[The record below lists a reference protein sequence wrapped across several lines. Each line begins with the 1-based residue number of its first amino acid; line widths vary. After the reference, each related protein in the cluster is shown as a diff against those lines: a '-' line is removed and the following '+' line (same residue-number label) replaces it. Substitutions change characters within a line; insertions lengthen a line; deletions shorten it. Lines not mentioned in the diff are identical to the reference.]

1 MDLRD
6 FIALCEKEN
15 DLKRITAEVDWD
27 LEMSHIAKVVEE
39 KDGRAVLFENVKGQ
53 NGSVFFGAY
62 SSTKRLALA
71 LGQPASLSMAE
82 LSYQWMKKSVGDVI
96 RAKEVESGPVFEN
109 IIEGDDV
116 NVLDLPSPRFYDKD
130 GGRFIGTAC
139 FMVVKDPETGDINL
153 GTYRSQVLDEKTVGA
168 QILKGKR
175 GDRILQK
182 YRKMA

>member
-27 LEMSHIAKVVEE
+27 LEMTHISKLVEE
-39 KDGRAVLFENVKGQ
+39 KDGRAVLFENVKGHK
-53 NGSVFFGAY
+53 GSVLFSAY
-62 SSTKRLALA
+62 SSTKRLAMT
-71 LGQPASLSMAE
+71 LGKPAHYSMVDISRE
-82 LSYQWMKKSVGDVI
+82 WMKMSIGEVI
-96 RAKEVESGPVFEN
+96 RAKEVKDGPIFEN
-109 IIEGDDV
+109 VIEEDDV
-116 NVLDLPSPRFYDKD
+116 NVFDLPSPKFYDKD

-139 FMVVKDPETGDINL
+139 FMVVRDLETDEINL

-182 YRKMA
+182 